1 MCVNPAVLCNIEIAV
16 MPTRAFKPIPQ
27 AVCPSKQQSLA
38 DYKDLASGYDA
49 TCEYVTHVR
58 LHAIEQLDVKR
69 GQVVLDIA
77 CGTGAT
83 LLALAERVGAT
94 GKVLGV
100 EQSPDMAALARQ
112 RIESHALK
120 AAIELHVT
128 AAEELNTRLQA
139 DAVLMCFT
147 QDVLQNPQALKR
159 IFSCVK
165 PGASLAV
172 TGVRLQ
178 PWLYAWPINLWALAR
193 SKSYFTTTRGLMQPW
208 APLLA
213 YCPDLKLQRT
223 YHMGLTYLAS
233 GHYQPKGLE

>member
-1 MCVNPAVLCNIEIAV
+1 M
-16 MPTRAFKPIPQ
+16 MPTRALKPIPQ
-27 AVCPSKQQSLA
+27 RCDPCKQQSLA
-38 DYKDLASGYDA
+38 DYQDLASGYDA
-49 TCEYVTHVR
+49 TCGYVTHVR

-83 LLALAERVGAT
+83 LLALADKVGAT
-94 GKVLGV
+94 GRVLGV
-100 EQSPDMAALARQ
+100 EQSPAMAALARQ
-112 RIESHALK
+112 RIDKHALK
-120 AAIELHVT
+120 AAIELHIT
-128 AAEELNTRLQA
+128 PAEELNTRLQA

-147 QDVLQNPQALKR
+147 QDVLQNPLALKR

-178 PWLYAWPINLWALAR
+178 PWLYAWPVNLWALLR

-213 YCPDLKLQRT
+213 YCPDLKVQRT
-223 YHMGLTYLAS
+223 YHMGLTYLAL
-233 GHYQPKGLE
+233 GHYQSKALE